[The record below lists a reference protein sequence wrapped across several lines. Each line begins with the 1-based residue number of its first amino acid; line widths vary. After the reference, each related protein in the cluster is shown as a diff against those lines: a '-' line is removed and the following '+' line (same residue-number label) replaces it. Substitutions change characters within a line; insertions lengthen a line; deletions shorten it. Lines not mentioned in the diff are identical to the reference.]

1 MWLGMMLGSNL
12 TSIVNAVNAITGHR
26 YVIGTPASSK
36 KTLKNKKDCLGLD
49 CNLTFFW
56 RFI

>member
-12 TSIVNAVNAITGHR
+12 TSIVNVVNAITGHR

-36 KTLKNKKDCLGLD
+36 KPLRTKK
-49 CNLTFFW
+49 TV
-56 RFI
+56 